1 MCFKVA
7 DPREFHEL
15 AKLAAPPQPRAG
27 AQGPETKNWFRSS
40 SSSSSTTTTT
50 SSSRR
55 KWDRRRRGGGR
66 WERGAEFGGGVGRR
80 WNEEGEGG
88 GDTGGGAALLP
99 RARKLECG
107 GAVFGSG
114 GGRGRRKRSNCT
126 TTTRPCPSPSSYSI
140 NSRGLLPFAS
150 TESEAGQSRRRYR
163 GVRQRPWGKWAA
175 EIRDPHKAARVWLGT
190 FDTAEGAARAYDE
203 AALRFRGSRAKLNFP
218 ENVSL
223 RPPRPAP
230 LPQLHYPESFPPATL
245 LESQPFPTIY
255 APQNDPSGDYLEY
268 SRLLQG
274 AGEYQMLSPTALL
287 DQGIYSQSNMASSS
301 SSTMLGGSVSV
312 APSVLASPSGVAAA
326 ASTSAASASSSFPL
340 LYGTG
345 ETEQQL
351 GYLRPPEVQLRGL
364 GGPGIRRRLGP
375 VSARIR
381 RRLRLENSVHA
392 YFSRTTV
399 SLELSYSFQI
409 NFLLFFFCYILFDF
423 SKLRFLG

>member
-1 MCFKVA
+1 LSFFLFFPLI
-7 DPREFHEL
+7 DSIRHFIL
-15 AKLAAPPQPRAG
+15 FFFLIFIGRDQIAPQQ
-27 AQGPETKNWFRSS
+27 QGL
-40 SSSSSTTTTT
+40 
-50 SSSRR
+50 
-55 KWDRRRRGGGR
+55 
-66 WERGAEFGGGVGRR
+66 
-80 WNEEGEGG
+80 
-88 GDTGGGAALLP
+88 ALLHP
-99 RARKLECG
+99 AIASTAE
-107 GAVFGSG
+107 AS
-114 GGRGRRKRSNCT
+114 
-126 TTTRPCPSPSSYSI
+126 SPS
-140 NSRGLLPFAS
+140 AS
-150 TESEAGQSRRRYR
+150 TENEAGQSRRRYR

-274 AGEYQMLSPTALL
+274 AGEYQRLSPTALL
-287 DQGIYSQSNMASSS
+287 DQVIYSQSNMASSS

-326 ASTSAASASSSFPL
+326 ASTSAASSSSSFPL

-351 GYLRPPEVQLRGL
+351 GYLRPPGSAAPGTGASRYSAQTWPGL
-364 GGPGIRRRLGP
+364 GQNPPPSSSG
-375 VSARIR
+375 
-381 RRLRLENSVHA
+381 E
-392 YFSRTTV
+392 
-399 SLELSYSFQI
+399 
-409 NFLLFFFCYILFDF
+409 
-423 SKLRFLG
+423 